1 MTGEFVDEY
10 VILTVTGQTDE
21 ADAAFKGRLTAFWTH
36 VLRTRPD
43 DYEGVYAEATRF
55 GRADDAPSRQYFVSP
70 DALDAIL
77 AELGETGLGY
87 EPPDRDDLYSKYE
100 AGSPDWFQL
109 DH

>member
-1 MTGEFVDEY
+1 VDEY
-10 VILTVTGQTDE
+10 VILTVTGRPGE
-21 ADAAFKGRLTAFWTH
+21 ADAALKARLTAFWTH

-55 GRADDAPSRQYFVSP
+55 GRAADAPSRQYFVSP

-77 AELGETGLGY
+77 AELGAVGLDH

-100 AGSPDWFQL
+100 AASPDGFQL

>member
-1 MTGEFVDEY
+1 MDDY
-10 VILTVTGQTDE
+10 VILTVTGRPGE

-70 DALDAIL
+70 DALDVIL
-77 AELGETGLGY
+77 AELTETGVGH

-100 AGSPDWFQL
+100 AASPDWFQI